1 MLVALGLQAQELVY
15 QDKEGNIRWTKDNS
29 RVALYGAN
37 YCLPSACDYR
47 AAAYVDGD
55 RDAMIA
61 EDLDHLSEWG
71 GMVCGYVSGAT
82 GRIQMQKV
90 I

>member
-37 YCLPSACDYR
+37 YCLPSACCLLYTSD
-47 AAAYVDGD
+47 AAD
-55 RDAMIA
+55 
-61 EDLDHLSEWG
+61 EL
-71 GMVCGYVSGAT
+71 
-82 GRIQMQKV
+82 
-90 I
+90 

>member
-47 AAAYVDGD
+47 AAAMWTVT
-55 RDAMIA
+55 AMH
-61 EDLDHLSEWG
+61 D
-71 GMVCGYVSGAT
+71 C
-82 GRIQMQKV
+82 RRP
-90 I
+90 